1 MNNKSKFVIGD
12 IQGCYKEFKNLLKLI
27 DPDKENK
34 FFCVGDLVNRGPE
47 SEKVVDYV
55 LKNKVKSVLGNHDLH
70 LMAILAGVRKHNDK
84 KDTMTKII
92 SKNKSVEI
100 LDYFLNFPFAKV
112 LSNETKKTLVVH
124 AGVLPTWSIED
135 IKAANEEL
143 TSSLKSNPEKFLDQ
157 MYGDRRKAI
166 SKSTNKKNRRRYLV
180 NVFTRMRFIT
190 KENKLDLNT
199 KIKKSPKQ
207 KYQPWFN
214 YKHKAL
220 KEVDSIVFGHW
231 AALKGVTNNN
241 KIKGVDLG
249 CVWGGS
255 LAAININDR
264 SIITVDSQK

>member
-1 MNNKSKFVIGD
+1 MR
-12 IQGCYKEFKNLLKLI
+12 Q
-27 DPDKENK
+27 
-34 FFCVGDLVNRGPE
+34 
-47 SEKVVDYV
+47 
-55 LKNKVKSVLGNHDLH
+55 
-70 LMAILAGVRKHNDK
+70 
-84 KDTMTKII
+84 
-92 SKNKSVEI
+92 
-100 LDYFLNFPFAKV
+100 
-112 LSNETKKTLVVH
+112 KKTLVVH
-124 AGVLPTWSIED
+124 AGILPTWSIED
-135 IKAANEEL
+135 VKAANEEL

-214 YKHKAL
+214 YKHKTL
-220 KEVDSIVFGHW
+220 KEIDSIVFGHW

>member
-1 MNNKSKFVIGD
+1 M
-12 IQGCYKEFKNLLKLI
+12 
-27 DPDKENK
+27 
-34 FFCVGDLVNRGPE
+34 
-47 SEKVVDYV
+47 
-55 LKNKVKSVLGNHDLH
+55 
-70 LMAILAGVRKHNDK
+70 
-84 KDTMTKII
+84 
-92 SKNKSVEI
+92 
-100 LDYFLNFPFAKV
+100 

-124 AGVLPTWSIED
+124 AGILPTWSIED
-135 IKAANEEL
+135 VKAANEEL